1 MPANTTKNQK
11 KKPPTPRPA
20 GRQTRRSRTKDTDT
34 STMASPPTT
43 GDSPGSPANP
53 GTYGGHPASNACHV
67 GLRKCPVT
75 SVETAAG
82 PTTGVGVPTAGSAED
97 VAPNVPGGAILAAVV
112 PGPSTPTLSREDL
125 EEMLRNLQAQLGM
138 IQQTP
143 GQAVT
148 PAAPVQS
155 TVPNP
160 TVTAAPANVSVPPTR
175 SPAPHMTAAQP
186 LPPAVPVPMPV
197 TNTVPAV
204 PVGPVGLVQ
213 THAGTQRPVMIPRPK
228 GTPGEDYNLQEAM
241 GLANNQALYGQIKS
255 AVRDYVR
262 AAQLDVNVRWNYQ
275 DKNSLSKIMRL
286 ARINFPYLQ
295 QFVHDWPVDALAHAY
310 CKRRRNY
317 LKKLQ
322 KAAAA
327 NGGVVPATFDE
338 MESSDDDAP

>member
-1 MPANTTKNQK
+1 
-11 KKPPTPRPA
+11 
-20 GRQTRRSRTKDTDT
+20 
-34 STMASPPTT
+34 MASPPTT

-53 GTYGGHPASNACHV
+53 GTVSNILLCIDRTLYMSTVDAQPPTPATSASENA
-67 GLRKCPVT
+67 PVT

-97 VAPNVPGGAILAAVV
+97 VAPNVPGGAIVSTTRPESPHIDPQLLQLAAVV

-125 EEMLRNLQAQLGM
+125 EEMLRNLQGKSTPAQCTNQFSRHSPSGIAQLGM

-175 SPAPHMTAAQP
+175 SPAPRMTAAQP

-241 GLANNQALYGQIKS
+241 RLANNQALYGQIKVS
-255 AVRDYVR
+255 
-262 AAQLDVNVRWNYQ
+262 
-275 DKNSLSKIMRL
+275 NSISGLNKYS
-286 ARINFPYLQ
+286 P
-295 QFVHDWPVDALAHAY
+295 
-310 CKRRRNY
+310 
-317 LKKLQ
+317 
-322 KAAAA
+322 
-327 NGGVVPATFDE
+327 
-338 MESSDDDAP
+338 

>member
-1 MPANTTKNQK
+1 
-11 KKPPTPRPA
+11 
-20 GRQTRRSRTKDTDT
+20 
-34 STMASPPTT
+34 MASPPTT

-53 GTYGGHPASNACHV
+53 GTVSNILLCIDRTLYMSTVDAQPPTPATSASENA
-67 GLRKCPVT
+67 PVT

-97 VAPNVPGGAILAAVV
+97 VAPNVPGGAIVSTTRPESPHIDPQLLQLAAVV

-125 EEMLRNLQAQLGM
+125 EEMLRNLQGKSTPAQCTNQFSRHSPSGIAQLGM

-175 SPAPHMTAAQP
+175 SPAPRMTAAQP

-241 GLANNQALYGQIKS
+241 GLANN
-255 AVRDYVR
+255 
-262 AAQLDVNVRWNYQ
+262 
-275 DKNSLSKIMRL
+275 
-286 ARINFPYLQ
+286 
-295 QFVHDWPVDALAHAY
+295 
-310 CKRRRNY
+310 
-317 LKKLQ
+317 
-322 KAAAA
+322 
-327 NGGVVPATFDE
+327 
-338 MESSDDDAP
+338 

>member
-1 MPANTTKNQK
+1 
-11 KKPPTPRPA
+11 
-20 GRQTRRSRTKDTDT
+20 
-34 STMASPPTT
+34 MASPPTT

-53 GTYGGHPASNACHV
+53 GTPPTPATSASENA
-67 GLRKCPVT
+67 PVT

-175 SPAPHMTAAQP
+175 SPAPRMTAAQP

>member
-1 MPANTTKNQK
+1 
-11 KKPPTPRPA
+11 
-20 GRQTRRSRTKDTDT
+20 
-34 STMASPPTT
+34 MASPPTT

-53 GTYGGHPASNACHV
+53 GTVSNILLCIDRTLYMSTVDAQPPTPATSASENA
-67 GLRKCPVT
+67 PVT

-97 VAPNVPGGAILAAVV
+97 VAPNVPGGAIVSTTRPESPHIDPQLLQLAAVV

-125 EEMLRNLQAQLGM
+125 EEMLRNLQGKSTPAQCTNQFSRHSPSGIAQLGM

-175 SPAPHMTAAQP
+175 SPAPRMTAAQP

-241 GLANNQALYGQIKS
+241 GLANNQALYGQIKVS
-255 AVRDYVR
+255 
-262 AAQLDVNVRWNYQ
+262 
-275 DKNSLSKIMRL
+275 NSISGLNKYS
-286 ARINFPYLQ
+286 P
-295 QFVHDWPVDALAHAY
+295 
-310 CKRRRNY
+310 
-317 LKKLQ
+317 
-322 KAAAA
+322 
-327 NGGVVPATFDE
+327 
-338 MESSDDDAP
+338 